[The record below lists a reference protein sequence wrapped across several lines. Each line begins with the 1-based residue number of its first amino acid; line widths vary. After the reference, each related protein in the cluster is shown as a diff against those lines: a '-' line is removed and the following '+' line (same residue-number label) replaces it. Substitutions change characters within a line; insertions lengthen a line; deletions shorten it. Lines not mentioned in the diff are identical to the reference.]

1 MNIATRFAAAM
12 IGASLLAGC
21 TTLTEG
27 EFNTMHATLEGSP
40 VTKRTAI
47 NECIARER
55 STPLAERKTFA
66 AFMNVSVAKHD
77 SAFCNR
83 LYNAVANGRLTYADY
98 RRLSSPTA
106 DNSKVIKILQGR

>member
-12 IGASLLAGC
+12 IGTSLLAGC

-27 EFNTMHATLEGSP
+27 EFNTMHTTLEGSP
-40 VTKRTAI
+40 VTKRVAI

-55 STPLAERKTFA
+55 PTPLNERKTYA
-66 AFMNVSVAKHD
+66 AIMNVSVAKYD

-83 LYNAVANGRLTYADY
+83 LFNAVANGRLTYADY
-98 RRLSSPTA
+98 RRLSSPGA
-106 DNSKVIKILQGR
+106 DSSKLIKILQGR

>member
-40 VTKRTAI
+40 AVKRLVI
-47 NECIARER
+47 KDCIAREK
-55 STPLAERKTFA
+55 STSLGEKKTYA
-66 AFMNVSVAKHD
+66 AFMNVSVASTRRPCAAV
-77 SAFCNR
+77 SAMP
-83 LYNAVANGRLTYADY
+83 LPVAD
-98 RRLSSPTA
+98 
-106 DNSKVIKILQGR
+106 